1 VAPIPTSD
9 VQNHD
14 IAAAGISG
22 ICDYSGI
29 GLYRATFATAIRCHT
44 VSFNLSAQARKSLKK
59 LTLSVDRLSAREVLN
74 QFSILH
80 RSYGAGE
87 CVEESRALSLPA
99 PCLRLFWCALL
110 SILRAALSTSM

>member
-22 ICDYSGI
+22 ICGLQRNR
-29 GLYRATFATAIRCHT
+29 LYRATFATAIRYNT
-44 VSFNLSAQARKSLKK
+44 VSFNLSAQARKSLEK
-59 LTLSVDRLSAREVLN
+59 LTLSVDRLSAREGLN

-80 RSYGAGE
+80 RRCGAGE

-99 PCLRLFWCALL
+99 PCLRLFRCALL